1 MFQIGDFAK
10 AREASNRALVKLT
23 QIYEV
28 AERRKD
34 FNLLKDEP
42 EVNPRLD
49 LVELQKPVTPLSI
62 ELVSGLK
69 SQQALATV
77 KLACNAEQVDKVLL
91 DEAAIM
97 ALSVIDGRAVSG
109 KAPESPPNPKDPL
122 ANYVLGAVAESKGL
136 ELVKGQAY
144 SSTAHQ
150 EAAKLFT
157 EAKQR
162 FSEAASGIKQA
173 GQDGSGVNKLAQE
186 INGRREKLESPNLA
200 IAEANAKTVAGDLGE
215 AVFVLREA
223 SLRHHSPAV
232 WTALLQACRRGNQS
246 IIEGVELGLG
256 ELSENRL
263 LDETSENSILAVLQY
278 WNRQALNQIG
288 QQGSEKVSQEFKAAY
303 KSAILSAERQLQSL
317 GPTERLET
325 PVFRFAALSLANVYS
340 QLLEPK
346 QETESLNSLKEAHRL
361 AREAM
366 LVLQE
371 RLEEE
376 PVGIKQVEILESLAD
391 AQTAYGNLSL
401 LTLPDYRDD
410 SILALA
416 AANDTRAKLP
426 FSSVDTAMEGSPV
439 ISTLRSRGEDADTKL
454 LEEERKLRSMAME
467 IADAAI
473 GLKFGV
479 AEASADTIRSALAVE
494 TESRSRGQQAP
505 AAELLQSS
513 DGFEDRFSFRD
524 TAKAYGILASVA
536 AGKNQEALR
545 DSLQLLLPDLDPE
558 STQSLDAQLLPKM
571 IEGIQSPLTGCAV
584 GLALEKSLDDL
595 DISDVKQTSLRAQLA
610 KQVMAR
616 AAEIFQE
623 SKRFQIEYPEIGKMI
638 DQSVNR
644 IGNVDYFLE
653 RVKQTR
659 AKGDLAASKVELEA
673 GLRLHSDNRELWTN
687 YWNTE
692 LELVRRTGAGD
703 IAQIKSR
710 LKSGAEAGIVSEF
723 ERHFF
728 NGILLQ
734 LEGDLESALNSF
746 DEAVDV
752 ANTANQRIQAVAKGA
767 EIRTKLVS
775 LGN

>member
-1 MFQIGDFAK
+1 LAAIREVINSLEKSLQGVENEDTAAKRLELATWRILLGEMLFQQGTNASLWSSSLDLFDAGLSEYLKVEEMIASQPELESELIKDPNLAMRLDSARTRMGAIVKRQALSREQERLRLNELRELAGIYKQLLADMSQSELMFQIGDFAK

-317 GPTERLET
+317 GPTERL
-325 PVFRFAALSLANVYS
+325 
-340 QLLEPK
+340 
-346 QETESLNSLKEAHRL
+346 
-361 AREAM
+361 
-366 LVLQE
+366 
-371 RLEEE
+371 
-376 PVGIKQVEILESLAD
+376 
-391 AQTAYGNLSL
+391 
-401 LTLPDYRDD
+401 
-410 SILALA
+410 
-416 AANDTRAKLP
+416 
-426 FSSVDTAMEGSPV
+426 
-439 ISTLRSRGEDADTKL
+439 
-454 LEEERKLRSMAME
+454 
-467 IADAAI
+467 
-473 GLKFGV
+473 
-479 AEASADTIRSALAVE
+479 
-494 TESRSRGQQAP
+494 
-505 AAELLQSS
+505 
-513 DGFEDRFSFRD
+513 
-524 TAKAYGILASVA
+524 
-536 AGKNQEALR
+536 
-545 DSLQLLLPDLDPE
+545 
-558 STQSLDAQLLPKM
+558 
-571 IEGIQSPLTGCAV
+571 
-584 GLALEKSLDDL
+584 
-595 DISDVKQTSLRAQLA
+595 
-610 KQVMAR
+610 
-616 AAEIFQE
+616 
-623 SKRFQIEYPEIGKMI
+623 
-638 DQSVNR
+638 
-644 IGNVDYFLE
+644 
-653 RVKQTR
+653 
-659 AKGDLAASKVELEA
+659 
-673 GLRLHSDNRELWTN
+673 
-687 YWNTE
+687 
-692 LELVRRTGAGD
+692 
-703 IAQIKSR
+703 
-710 LKSGAEAGIVSEF
+710 
-723 ERHFF
+723 
-728 NGILLQ
+728 
-734 LEGDLESALNSF
+734 
-746 DEAVDV
+746 
-752 ANTANQRIQAVAKGA
+752 
-767 EIRTKLVS
+767 
-775 LGN
+775 